1 MTADVNSVRT
11 FAEPSTVGSRG
22 RQLEQIAEGLLS
34 PNNPGELR
42 EAALQLNS
50 LLSGITG
57 IDGDS
62 DFPAD
67 SHSTLLPNGTA
78 ISTKDAARCALD
90 FVRTAKFLRGT
101 YAALLEAQKRFPD
114 EPIEILYAGCGPF
127 ATLAVPL
134 VTQFR
139 ADQIQFTLLDIH
151 SRSLESAAHIFQTL
165 GLEDHV
171 RGYVQGD
178 AARYVHGS
186 PLHMVI
192 TETMQ
197 RALVKE
203 PQVAITH
210 NLAPQLRQGGILI
223 PEKITVDVCLYD
235 PGKEFLML
243 PDESNELASSPATL
257 EADRVRINLGQ
268 ILEITARNSYDLF
281 SASCLPLV
289 ALDIPKQA
297 DKSLGLML
305 LTTITVFESVVLGEY
320 ESGITHPVI
329 LHDFNW
335 TRNGTR
341 LEFVYSL
348 GSKPGFKYR
357 WANGEWNL

>member
-139 ADQIQFTLLDIH
+139 ADQIQFSLHCLTYTADLWNPQRTFFKPWDWKIMCAVT
-151 SRSLESAAHIFQTL
+151 SREMPQGMFTV
-165 GLEDHV
+165 V
-171 RGYVQGD
+171 RFIWL
-178 AARYVHGS
+178 S
-186 PLHMVI
+186 P
-192 TETMQ
+192 
-197 RALVKE
+197 RRCKG
-203 PQVAITH
+203 
-210 NLAPQLRQGGILI
+210 R
-223 PEKITVDVCLYD
+223 
-235 PGKEFLML
+235 
-243 PDESNELASSPATL
+243 
-257 EADRVRINLGQ
+257 
-268 ILEITARNSYDLF
+268 
-281 SASCLPLV
+281 
-289 ALDIPKQA
+289 
-297 DKSLGLML
+297 
-305 LTTITVFESVVLGEY
+305 
-320 ESGITHPVI
+320 
-329 LHDFNW
+329 
-335 TRNGTR
+335 
-341 LEFVYSL
+341 
-348 GSKPGFKYR
+348 
-357 WANGEWNL
+357 